1 MARPSKSYT
10 VITNEKRS
18 HRTKAELAQRKKGE
32 EALLSGKKIK
42 EVPEVR
48 ANETAHKAF
57 RHAKSLLAAI
67 DKDDDL
73 YGSIINRYCMITA
86 EVEQLQKDRV
96 YYQDTI
102 KEMREDLHDIKD
114 QIENPGDYITILA
127 DIGRSMAKI
136 TAVIS
141 GIDRTIQQK
150 RKMLLDIEKES
161 SMTIAAALRLV
172 QKKPEEKKNALLEAL
187 NSG

>member
-42 EVPEVR
+42 EAPEVR
-48 ANETAHKAF
+48 GNEAAHKAF

-73 YGSIINRYCMITA
+73 YGPIINRYCLITA

-96 YYQDTI
+96 YYQDMV
-102 KEMREDLHDIKD
+102 KELHQDIYGDDNYEPSQTVKD
-114 QIENPGDYITILA
+114 TE
-127 DIGRSMAKI
+127 AKI
-136 TAVIS
+136 Y
-141 GIDRTIQQK
+141 
-150 RKMLLDIEKES
+150 EKFGY
-161 SMTIAAALRLV
+161 V
-172 QKKPEEKKNALLEAL
+172 EK
-187 NSG
+187 